1 MNTALKTLA
10 IAGLMGTMSAPA
22 FAAAHMNSS
31 MTCAEW
37 QALGEE
43 DQMTVA
49 AMAIAEVEGGTDGGS
64 LVDDGAKADEPM
76 SEGADTT
83 EAEADT
89 GDSGSLVNDAQ
100 SDEPAS
106 EPANSPAVS
115 DEAMQQFVAMCEQNL
130 DAMVSEAAIG
140 MSGSN

>member
-22 FAAAHMNSS
+22 FAAAHMSSS

-37 QALGEE
+37 GELSPE

-49 AMAIAEVEGGTDGGS
+49 SMAIAEVEGGADGGS
-64 LVDDGAKADEPM
+64 LEEGAKADEPV
-76 SEGADTT
+76 SEEADTT

-89 GDSGSLVNDAQ
+89 GTTGSLEGSAE

-106 EPANSPAVS
+106 EPMNSAAVS
-115 DEAMQQFVAMCEQNL
+115 DEAMQQFVAMCEQNM